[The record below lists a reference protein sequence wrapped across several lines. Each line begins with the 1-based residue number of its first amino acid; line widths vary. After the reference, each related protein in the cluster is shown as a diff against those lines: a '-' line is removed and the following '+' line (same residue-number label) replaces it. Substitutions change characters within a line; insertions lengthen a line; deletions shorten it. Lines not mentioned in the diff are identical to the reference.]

1 MNLDVTHITEYHYS
15 EPAWDSFN
23 ELWLRPADDYRQTL
37 LAFELSISPKA
48 PVRSRKDYY
57 DNLIHHFHLPNNHT
71 ELRIAAHSKVMTYPT
86 PAPLAVS
93 ARTLPELRH
102 RFFEYLAPTKR
113 VPMNHN
119 WPQAFGALPLKE
131 DDNLVTYLSN
141 LNMYLNRHFIY
152 KPNATRVD
160 TPLVTFAQN
169 STGVCQDFAH
179 AMLALCRTANIP
191 ARYVSGYIHSNPNAL
206 DETLIGAAASHAWI
220 EAFLPGSGWVG
231 FDPTNGCQITEAH
244 VKIGVGRDYDDLPP
258 VRGLRRGGGDSTL
271 DVEVNVRRTRETHAT
286 AEGVSRL

>member
-119 WPQAFGALPLKE
+119 WPQAFGALPLNE

-141 LNMYLNRHFIY
+141 LKPLPQPPLHLQTQRYPRRHAARDLCPEQRRCLSGFR
-152 KPNATRVD
+152 PR
-160 TPLVTFAQN
+160 
-169 STGVCQDFAH
+169 H
-179 AMLALCRTANIP
+179 ARAVP
-191 ARYVSGYIHSNPNAL
+191 HS
-206 DETLIGAAASHAWI
+206 
-220 EAFLPGSGWVG
+220 
-231 FDPTNGCQITEAH
+231 
-244 VKIGVGRDYDDLPP
+244 
-258 VRGLRRGGGDSTL
+258 
-271 DVEVNVRRTRETHAT
+271 
-286 AEGVSRL
+286 